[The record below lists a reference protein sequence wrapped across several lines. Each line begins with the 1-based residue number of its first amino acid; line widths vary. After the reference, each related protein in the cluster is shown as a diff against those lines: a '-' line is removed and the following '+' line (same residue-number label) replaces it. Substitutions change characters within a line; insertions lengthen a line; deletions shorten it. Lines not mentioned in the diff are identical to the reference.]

1 VVSSFITKLLLW
13 LKEQN
18 PRKQNGTMNLSP
30 WSRKEGINI
39 KLLKPKYIILYVI
52 VIFLLSFFFKNMYL
66 DERNGRVT
74 KLKNGEI
81 APITWNHDVIEE
93 MDNNNIKVYKFK
105 VESKDT
111 ILKDKGIKLTDYFY
125 YFPFSKELYYGFW
138 YSNENKYAKVNGDN
152 FIVEVTNDDKKDYGG
167 LAIAEEVGTQGIFE
181 FHSVKPVE
189 SIEEVKHLYLS
200 FQPSNLKENGNSEL
214 GSPIDVEITLK
225 LIKEGNEEDF
235 PEL

>member
-1 VVSSFITKLLLW
+1 LLMKIP
-13 LKEQN
+13 LKE
-18 PRKQNGTMNLSP
+18 GT
-30 WSRKEGINI
+30 II

-52 VIFLLSFFFKNMYL
+52 VLLLLIFLFKNLYI

-111 ILKDKGIKLTDYFY
+111 ILEDKGIKLTDYFY

-138 YSNENKYAKVNGDN
+138 YSKENKYAKVNGDN

-167 LAIAEEVGTQGIFE
+167 LAIAEEVGTKGIFE

-189 SIEEVKHLYLS
+189 SIDEVKHLSLT
-200 FQPSNLKENGNSEL
+200 FHPHNFMGNGNSEL
-214 GSPIDVEITLK
+214 GSSIHVEINLK
-225 LIKEGNEEDF
+225 VIKEGTEEDF